1 MTPAHHISTIEAM
14 FVVLLCVGFGWLLV
28 LIVRNI
34 ARALR
39 FEYESP
45 APNAAKR
52 SAPDNSDL
60 NALLAKATA
69 TAQQD
74 PLNPQPK
81 AMQPILFS
89 DGYRLEL
96 ADIHKAGLSPLIDV
110 NGRIV
115 ALMDLSKPQKGSI
128 TVEDW
133 CGPSHGARI
142 S

>member
-1 MTPAHHISTIEAM
+1 MTPMHHISTIEAM
-14 FVVLLCVGFGWLLV
+14 FIVLLCVGFGWLLV
-28 LIVRNI
+28 QIIRNI
-34 ARALR
+34 VRALR
-39 FEYESP
+39 FEYENP
-45 APNAAKR
+45 APNAAER
-52 SAPDNSDL
+52 SAPDSSDL
-60 NALLAKATA
+60 NALPSKITVA
-69 TAQQD
+69 AQQD
-74 PLNPQPK
+74 PLNPQPR

-115 ALMDLSKPQKGSI
+115 ALMDLSKPQQGSI

-133 CGPSHGARI
+133 CGASHGARI